1 MNNQCVFHR
10 TLAWLAALA
19 ILAAA
24 PRGEAQ
30 VVVTKS
36 AGDKATIDFSAMTA
50 TGASANVFMEVL
62 KSDLVRSGWFRIAA
76 SGGECSVKGSV
87 SEAGGNLQVKAEVFK
102 SSTGAAPSGNV
113 QVTKTSVLARSWAA
127 SRADAR
133 TLAHKV
139 NDEIVKAV
147 TGREGFAQSRLALV
161 GTRTRNKEVYLADSD
176 GANLTQL
183 TRDRSISL
191 FPRWSR
197 DNRRLV
203 YTSYVQKFP
212 DILMIDIAS
221 GGRQKLASFPG
232 LNMGGAFSP
241 DGRQVAMVLSKD
253 GNPELYVMTLGSSQ
267 LTRLTRTPQANESS
281 PSWSPDGSRI
291 VYVSDAA
298 GVSRPQLYIVGRD
311 GQSPRRVT
319 SRGPQNV
326 SPDWGPDG
334 RIAFSSIAGRAF
346 SLCVLDPETL
356 MVTPVAADAASYEDP
371 SWARDGRHIACARSL
386 QYRSGICLVDTVTK
400 EKVDLLSEGGDWYS
414 PSWQK

>member
-1 MNNQCVFHR
+1 MNMTCGAIR
-10 TLAWLAALA
+10 TVVWMAALVMGVA
-19 ILAAA
+19 CA
-24 PRGEAQ
+24 RVDAQ
-30 VVVTKS
+30 VVVQKS
-36 AGDKATIDFSAMTA
+36 AGDKATIDLSAVTVSG
-50 TGASANVFMEVL
+50 TSASLFMDVL
-62 KSDLVRSGWFRIAA
+62 KNDLVRSGWFKISAA
-76 SGGECSVKGSV
+76 GGECSVKGSV
-87 SEAGGNLQVKAEVFK
+87 SDAGGNLQVRAEVFK
-102 SSTGAAPSGNV
+102 SSSGVSSSGAV
-113 QVTKTSVLARSWAA
+113 QVIKSSVLSRNWTST
-127 SRADAR
+127 RADAR

-147 TGREGFAQSRLALV
+147 TGKEGFAQSRLALV
-161 GTRTRNKEVYLADSD
+161 GTRTGKKEVYLADSD

-197 DNRRLV
+197 DGRRLV
-203 YTSYVQKFP
+203 YTSYVQRFP
-212 DILMIDIAS
+212 DILMIDLAS

-241 DGRQVAMVLSKD
+241 DGRQVAMILSKD
-253 GNPELYVMTLGSSQ
+253 GNPELYVMNIGGKQ

-281 PSWSPDGSRI
+281 PSWSPDGSQI

-298 GVSRPQLYIVGRD
+298 GVSRPQLYIIGRD

-346 SLCVLDPETL
+346 SLCVLDPTTL
-356 MVTPVAADAASYEDP
+356 DVTTVAADAASYEDP
-371 SWARDGRHIACARSL
+371 GWARDGRHIACGRSL